1 MNTQKAFLGELEK
14 AVMDLIWEQ
23 KQPVTV
29 RFVYENL
36 SKKRKIAYTT
46 VMTIIGRLTEKG
58 LLKKREEGKAY
69 IYLAAY
75 SKDKFLIKITRQ
87 IIQNFVSNFGET
99 AVAHFTQEIEKIP
112 EKKRNKLAKMLK
124 DAK

>member
-1 MNTQKAFLGELEK
+1 MNPQKTFLGELEK

-23 KQPVTV
+23 KEPVTV
-29 RFVYENL
+29 RFVFESL

-46 VMTIIGRLTEKG
+46 VMTIIGRLADKG
-58 LLKKREEGKAY
+58 LLKKKEEGKAY
-69 IYLAAY
+69 IYQAAY
-75 SKDKFLIKITRQ
+75 SKDKFLTKVTRQ
-87 IIQNFVSNFGET
+87 IIQNFVSNIGET

-112 EKKRNKLAKMLK
+112 AEKRNKLAKMLK